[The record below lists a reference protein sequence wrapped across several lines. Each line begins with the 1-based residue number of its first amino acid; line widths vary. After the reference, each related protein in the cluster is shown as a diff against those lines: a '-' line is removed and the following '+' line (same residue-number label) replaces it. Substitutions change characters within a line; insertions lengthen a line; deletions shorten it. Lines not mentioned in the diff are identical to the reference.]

1 MLYCPTCKGP
11 LIEQDEYLLCTLC
24 CASFRRTSEGIQF
37 FRQFTGNKH
46 IKEFLE
52 VLRYEMHGVEKEGEA
67 ENDSGREEG
76 VGSVDNSVHGAS
88 NENES

>member
-11 LIEQDEYLLCTLC
+11 LIERDEYLLCTLC
-24 CASFRRTSEGIQF
+24 CASFRRTSEGIRF

-46 IKEFLE
+46 VKEFLE
-52 VLRYEMHGVEKEGEA
+52 VFQHEMYGVKEEGEA
-67 ENDSGREEG
+67 ENDSRGEEG
-76 VGSVDNSVHGAS
+76 VESVDNSVYGAS